1 MSQFNWFYYLM
12 FFFSGICASACITC
26 IAFAM
31 ISSSGVAINNNH
43 VIKQIEVIAVT
54 GVLTSLFLTFFAYIV
69 VDYKMSK
76 SIWFYYMIFI
86 IIYGFFAS
94 ACITCIIFA
103 MLITRGVDFDNHGIK
118 QTEVTAINGVFLVL
132 FLTLFARVVVA
143 ACKNKNHLSI
153 IVYGET
159 RIIIP
164 IGHNTEKTGDDDD
177 YTESLPLLPVTA
189 RQPLLP
195 V

>member
-12 FFFSGICASACITC
+12 FYFSGNCASACITC
-26 IAFAM
+26 ITFAM

-43 VIKQIEVIAVT
+43 VSKQIEVIAVT
-54 GVLTSLFLTFFAYIV
+54 GVLTMLFLTFFAYIV

-132 FLTLFARVVVA
+132 FLTCFARVVVA

-153 IVYGET
+153 NLYGT
-159 RIIIP
+159 FSIIIP
-164 IGHNTEKTGDDDD
+164 IGYKPENTGDDD
-177 YTESLPLLPVTA
+177 TESEPLLHVSEA
-189 RQPLLP
+189 S